1 MGLDHVLTPLRRQVG
16 AGQLGVDREVR
27 AGAQQV
33 GQKRSGNP
41 VLLDRHGDGVGGQQ
55 ATQVVDLGPGL
66 ELERLRHGLI
76 GGDGLG
82 LQHDDAGLHPAALH
96 LLGEG
101 GQSNL
106 QVELRGRHEGP
117 LALVAFQDAVDD
129 EGVDG
134 LAHGHAGDLELLAQF
149 ALGGHRAAVG
159 EPVPDQVQQV
169 IAHDDVLCRLPACV
183 LGHGT
188 PLVDSGRTQPGR
200 GGWLRPLLPLCRIDF
215 HIIMADECAPR
226 LTLKVLSVFLVALV
240 QTCSV
245 SIRPDYHRHGGYL

>member
-1 MGLDHVLTPLRRQVG
+1 MGLDHVLAPLRRQVG
-16 AGQLGVDREVR
+16 LGQLGVDREVR

-33 GQKRSGNP
+33 GQECCGNP
-41 VLLDRHGDGVGGQQ
+41 VLLDRHGDGVGGQE
-55 ATQVVDLGPGL
+55 ATQVVDLDPGL

-82 LQHDDAGLHPAALH
+82 LQHDDAGFHPAASH

-101 GQSNL
+101 GQPNL
-106 QVELRGRHEGP
+106 QVELGRCHKGS
-117 LALVAFQDAVDD
+117 LALVALQDAVDD

-134 LAHGHAGDLELLAQF
+134 LTHGHAGDLELLAQLT
-149 ALGGHRAAVG
+149 LGGHRTAVG

-169 IAHDDVLCRLPACV
+169 IAHDDVLCRLLTCV

-188 PLVDSGRTQPGR
+188 PLVDSGWRRPGE
-200 GGWLRPLLPLCRIDF
+200 GVCLRPLLPFRRIDF
-215 HIIMADECAPR
+215 HIIMADECVAR
-226 LTLKVLSVFLVALV
+226 LTLKVLSVSLVALV